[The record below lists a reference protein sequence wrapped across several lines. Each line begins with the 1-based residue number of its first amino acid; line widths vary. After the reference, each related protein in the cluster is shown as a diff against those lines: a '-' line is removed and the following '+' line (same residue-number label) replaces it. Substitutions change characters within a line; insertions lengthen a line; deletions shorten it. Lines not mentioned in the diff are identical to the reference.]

1 MLLRAFAQ
9 ARRMLTKIA
18 GKLVRAHDVEDIVQ
32 ETFLRTYEASRH
44 AEIRHPRAFM
54 ESTVRN
60 LALNFVARMDNR
72 RKDSIDDLL
81 RVLDPQLAA
90 DLPTAE
96 DVVDSQERLLLF
108 YKALQ
113 RLPTQCRRVFVLKR
127 VYGLSRQD
135 IARRLGIAESGVQK
149 HLARGMVAVTDFM
162 ATMEGAGET
171 PARTAGRRRE
181 PGAMP

>member
-1 MLLRAFAQ
+1 
-9 ARRMLTKIA
+9 
-18 GKLVRAHDVEDIVQ
+18 
-32 ETFLRTYEASRH
+32 
-44 AEIRHPRAFM
+44 
-54 ESTVRN
+54 
-60 LALNFVARMDNR
+60 
-72 RKDSIDDLL
+72 
-81 RVLDPQLAA
+81 
-90 DLPTAE
+90 
-96 DVVDSQERLLLF
+96 
-108 YKALQ
+108 
-113 RLPTQCRRVFVLKR
+113 VLKR